1 MVEDERAAVAGGAV
15 RDVLQQLLEQ
25 LQRQRVA
32 VVLRVEDDR
41 VDGAGALELD
51 EPLGQLSPSAGP
63 TIAPPSS

>member
-63 TIAPPSS
+63 MIAPLSS